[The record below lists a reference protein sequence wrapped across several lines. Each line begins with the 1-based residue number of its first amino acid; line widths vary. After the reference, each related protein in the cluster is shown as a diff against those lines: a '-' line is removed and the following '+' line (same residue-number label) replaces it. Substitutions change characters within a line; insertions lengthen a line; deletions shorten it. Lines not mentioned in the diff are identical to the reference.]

1 MRTIQYVI
9 VSVLIST
16 LLIALN
22 SCYKHSS
29 PSGSLGDDAIKNTVV
44 IGGLFSLTGNE
55 STLGN
60 ASHAAMEIAVEDI
73 NEFLNDNGKNII
85 FDVDV
90 KDTGLD
96 PEAAL
101 QKLMELNDSGVKLV
115 IGPISSAEVAVI
127 KDFADDNAILI
138 VSQSST
144 AGSLSIAGD
153 NIFRFVPDDSQEAV
167 AIATLMKRDGIDTII
182 PVFRNDTGNK
192 GLEIAT
198 RASFVSM
205 GGGVTDSIEY
215 GTDTT
220 DFSNVVEQLSIRVG
234 LEIEKS
240 DTKRVGV
247 YLAGFDEV
255 VDLFQLAKSAPIL
268 FSVRWYG
275 SDGVVFSEALTKN
288 TGRSSEFAENVY
300 YPNPILGL
308 DKSLETK
315 WGPIADEIVSRSG
328 VEPDAFALTV
338 YDITWAIARAYVSAE
353 QPSNIDSLKA
363 AFVSEA
369 NSTVGITGSTKL
381 NAAGDRKTANFD
393 FWGVRRDGDV
403 FIWKKIAFYDAS
415 SDTITNFE

>member
-9 VSVLIST
+9 VSVLISIP
-16 LLIALN
+16 LITIN
-22 SCYKHSS
+22 SCYKYSS
-29 PSGSLGDDAIKNTVV
+29 PSDSLGNAAVKNTVV

-60 ASHAAMEIAVEDI
+60 ASYAAMEIAVEDI
-73 NEFLNDNGKNII
+73 NKFLNDNGKNII
-85 FDVDV
+85 FNVDV
-90 KDTGLD
+90 KDTVLD
-96 PEAAL
+96 PDMAL
-101 QKLMELNDSGVKLV
+101 EKLMELNDSGIKLV
-115 IGPISSAEVAVI
+115 IGPMSSAEVAVI

-153 NIFRFVPDDSQEAV
+153 NIFRFVPDDSQEGM
-167 AIATLMKRDGIDTII
+167 AIATLMNRDGINTVI
-182 PVFRNDTGNK
+182 PVFRNDAGNK

-205 GGGVTDSIEY
+205 GGKVSDRIEY

-220 DFSNVVEQLSIRVG
+220 DFSNVVDELSIRVG
-234 LEIEKS
+234 LEVERS
-240 DTKRVGV
+240 DTEQVGV

-255 VDLFQLAKSAPIL
+255 VDLFQLAKNEPIL
-268 FSVRWYG
+268 SSVRWYG
-275 SDGVVFSEALTKN
+275 SDGVVFNEALTEN
-288 TGRSSEFAENVY
+288 TGCSSEFAEKVY

-308 DKSLETK
+308 DQSLETK

-328 VEPDAFALTV
+328 DKPDAFALSV
-338 YDITWAIARAYVSAE
+338 YDIAWAIALAYVSADE
-353 QPSNIDSLKA
+353 PDNIDSLKT
-363 AFVSEA
+363 AFVSQA
-369 NSTVGITGSTKL
+369 NSSMGITGSTEL

-393 FWGVRRDGDV
+393 FWGVRRDGDA